1 MLGLGS
7 MELVVLL
14 IAALFLFG
22 NKLPTLA
29 RWLGRTVVEFRREA
43 SQLSNELNGT
53 ARPQG

>member
-1 MLGLGS
+1 MVGLGS